1 MQPDD
6 PRLAYVLLYTDGACA
21 GNPGPGGW
29 AYVLIHPAS
38 AKQREESGGETHTTN
53 NRMELMAAIMALE
66 ILTRP
71 CEVVLYTDSQYVRQ
85 GITLWMPNWVRR
97 GWKTAGGDPV
107 KNRDLWERLHAACRQ
122 HNIDWRWVKGHSGD
136 PDNERVD
143 VLARDEAIRQR
154 AAGQLAPTR
163 SARPA

>member
-1 MQPDD
+1 MS
-6 PRLAYVLLYTDGACA
+6 VGIHTDGACL

-29 AYVLIHPAS
+29 AALLRYGE
-38 AKQREESGGETHTTN
+38 KEREVVGGEPLTTN
-53 NRMELMAAIMALE
+53 NRMELMAAIAALE
-66 ILTRP
+66 TLNRP

-107 KNRDLWERLHAACRQ
+107 KNRDLWERLHEACRL
-122 HNIDWRWVKGHSGD
+122 HSIDWRWVKGHSGD

-143 VLARDEAIRQR
+143 TLARDEAIRQR
-154 AAGQLAPTR
+154 AAGQSAAAR
-163 SARPA
+163 SVHPA